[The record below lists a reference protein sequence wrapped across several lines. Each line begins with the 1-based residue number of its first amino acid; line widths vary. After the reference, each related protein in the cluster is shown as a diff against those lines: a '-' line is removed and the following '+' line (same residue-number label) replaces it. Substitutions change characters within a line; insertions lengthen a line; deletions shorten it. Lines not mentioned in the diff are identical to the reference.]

1 MGGQS
6 RTVGDLSRVNAGQ
19 TRAAHQETMK
29 PHGRTLKVRA
39 PILTL
44 ALIPLLAACGSADPE
59 EVLTAVRATEQSQ
72 MEAIVADDLRG
83 AIRNYEAGATV
94 LVPGGSHVTGAP
106 AIEAEF
112 QRLLAD
118 PNFALTIEPGSGWV
132 AESGELAAT
141 TANGTV
147 TTTDAETGEPVTVRV
162 ANQTVWRRE
171 DGVGWKIAS
180 EHNAPL
186 PSGN

>member
-1 MGGQS
+1 LFRSDTEG
-6 RTVGDLSRVNAGQ
+6 
-19 TRAAHQETMK
+19 
-29 PHGRTLKVRA
+29 TLKVRA

-44 ALIPLLAACGSADPE
+44 ALIPLLAACGSADPD

-72 MEAIVADDLRG
+72 MEAIAADDLRG
-83 AIRNYEAGATV
+83 AIRNYEADATV
-94 LVPGGSHVTGAP
+94 LVPGGSHVTGAQ

-118 PNFALTIEPGSGWV
+118 PNFALTIEPGKGWV
-132 AESGELAAT
+132 SESGELAAT
-141 TANGTV
+141 TATGSV
-147 TTTDAETGEPVTVRV
+147 TTTDAETGEPVTVRI
-162 ANQTVWRRE
+162 ANQTVWRKE

-186 PSGN
+186 PAGE